1 MKKKSTMRI
10 IYDSK
15 AFWVIVSLLCSLAIW
30 VYVSSIETEEFKE
43 TFRGVKVELI
53 GEESLRENKNM
64 VITDLDTSTVTLE
77 IVGPRRIVGSLD
89 SKQLSAQ
96 IDVSRLSRAAYTSQQ
111 YTVKF
116 PDGLD
121 ISNLRV
127 NRKSPE
133 TVNFMV
139 SAQTSKSIQ
148 VRGSFDGKLEE
159 GYTAETPVFE
169 PSTITVSGAESN
181 LRDVSYAWV
190 SFGDDETING
200 TYTVDTGYTL
210 MNENDEPCATTGLI
224 FSDEVV
230 RATLPVLMVKD
241 VKLDVNLVPG
251 AGATTENTVVKIEP
265 AFITLAGDSSLLSGL
280 NKIVLDTIDLTKFSA
295 TMSEEYTIPL
305 DNNVKN
311 LTGVTAA
318 KVTVEITGLNTKAFN
333 VKNISI
339 VNVTD
344 GFEADLVTES
354 LTVTLRGTDEIL
366 AQIKESNIRAEADLT
381 DYNASEGSYLAPVKI
396 KIDGFTD
403 VGAVGEYSVNL
414 NIRKNS

>member
-354 LTVTLRGTDEIL
+354 LTVTLRGTDEVL